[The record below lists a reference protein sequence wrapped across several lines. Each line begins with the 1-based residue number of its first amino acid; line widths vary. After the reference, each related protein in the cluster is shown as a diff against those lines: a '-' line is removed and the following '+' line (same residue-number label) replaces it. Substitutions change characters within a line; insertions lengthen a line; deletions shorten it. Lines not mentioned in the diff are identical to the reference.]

1 MQGQAAATSS
11 APNAAAARLKIT
23 ETFYSLQ
30 GEADAVGWPT
40 FFIRLTG
47 CPLRCQYCDTAYAF
61 HGGEWRGLDA
71 LVYEALASGAR
82 HVCVNGGEPLAQKGC
97 LMLLARLCDAG
108 LQVSLE
114 TSGAIDASVVDS
126 RVVRVIDV
134 KTPGSGESQRNLDL
148 DTQRLRSNDLLKFV
162 ICDRGDYEWSRE
174 LVRCRLDPG
183 RPPAGQ
189 VSAPVAQ
196 GSVGRHAWPLNRRPP
211 EWRLSYWSP
220 VAWTLRQYW
229 QSRASKVIA
238 ATRSASIT
246 ASAIASNSRPLH
258 RWRRCCHR

>member
-1 MQGQAAATSS
+1 MQGQATAASI
-11 APNAAAARLKIT
+11 AAVARLKIT

-61 HGGEWRGLDA
+61 EGGEWRSLDA
-71 LVYEALASGAR
+71 LVGEALASGAR
-82 HVCVNGGEPLAQKGC
+82 HVCVTGGEPLAQKAC
-97 LMLLARLCDAG
+97 LALLARLCDAG

-114 TSGAIDASVVDS
+114 TSGAMDASAVDP

-148 DTQRLRSNDLLKFV
+148 DMQRLRCSDLLKFV

-174 LVRCRLDPG
+174 LVKSRRLDSHCPVLFSPSFLQLPAAQLADWILADRLPVRFQVQLHKVLWGDTPG
-183 RPPAGQ
+183 R
-189 VSAPVAQ
+189 
-196 GSVGRHAWPLNRRPP
+196 
-211 EWRLSYWSP
+211 
-220 VAWTLRQYW
+220 
-229 QSRASKVIA
+229 
-238 ATRSASIT
+238 
-246 ASAIASNSRPLH
+246 
-258 RWRRCCHR
+258 